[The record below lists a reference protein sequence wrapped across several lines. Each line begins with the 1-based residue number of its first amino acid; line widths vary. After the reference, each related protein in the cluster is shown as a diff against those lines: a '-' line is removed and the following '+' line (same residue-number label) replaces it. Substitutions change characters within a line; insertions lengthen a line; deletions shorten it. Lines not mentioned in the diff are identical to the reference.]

1 MSIRSIHAA
10 IVIVLL
16 SGRASAQISVTSAD
30 QTALHAV
37 GNVVTTHRDT
47 SITSVDIGSPGAA
60 SWDFSALQSHKSS
73 ASTSISPSSGPYFLS
88 DFPTANVGSSYR
100 NSVNWIAGDGWAYS
114 LQSASEYRQLGTVV
128 KTINGSDTTYIF
140 DRHSPGQIDM
150 PLPLTFHSQWASA
163 IYRLSLRPLHLR
175 HRLCRLADNPYG
187 DGAGRRVWSDDHAR
201 RRDCASSPA
210 AQG

>member
-60 SWDFSALQSHKSS
+60 SWDFSALRSHKSS
-73 ASTSISPSSGPYFLS
+73 ATNIASSGPYFLS
-88 DFPTANVGSSYR
+88 DFPTANVGHR

-140 DRHSPGQIDM
+140 DRHSPGKSTC
-150 PLPLTFHSQWASA
+150 LFH
-163 IYRLSLRPLHLR
+163 
-175 HRLCRLADNPYG
+175 
-187 DGAGRRVWSDDHAR
+187 
-201 RRDCASSPA
+201 
-210 AQG
+210 